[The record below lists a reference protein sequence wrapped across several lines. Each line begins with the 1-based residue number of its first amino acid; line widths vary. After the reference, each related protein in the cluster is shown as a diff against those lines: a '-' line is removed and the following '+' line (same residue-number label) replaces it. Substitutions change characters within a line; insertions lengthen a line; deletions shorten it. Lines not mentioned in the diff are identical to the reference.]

1 MRKVALVGAGVSKFG
16 VRKASYRDL
25 IWEAGKACFDS
36 LPAVKPKDIDGLVVG
51 SVMPERTAF
60 QSHISSMAA
69 EALGI
74 RPSSL
79 SARTEHMCASG
90 TVGIRYAYA
99 FIAAGLADLVMVL
112 GVEKLNQPTGDEAI
126 LNMGTGVD
134 REWEAAFGLTAPPC
148 FALAAQRHMAEYGT
162 TEEQLARVGVKN
174 HTHASKN
181 PNAHFNKGA
190 TLDQVL
196 CSRMISSPL
205 RLFMCSPITDGA
217 AAVILAS
224 EERARDLTDKPVWIR
239 GTGQALDGFQLTSLH
254 EDYAHWPALERAAKS
269 AYAMAGVTPADV
281 DLAEVHDCFS
291 IAEMIAYEELGF
303 CAKGEAGPFVAA
315 GRSDYGGDVVV
326 NPRGGLIGCGHP
338 LGATG
343 VAQAA
348 EVFVQLRDEAGARQ
362 VPDAAI
368 GLTHNNSGM
377 GEHVVM
383 IYGNGRRRE
392 PSETVAVLGP
402 GTDRPSDRAG
412 VRARRLPRAAGRRQ
426 GGPRGRRGRAHA
438 GRRAARD
445 RARRRSHGRGAG
457 DRPDG
462 VGGRARADRGAH
474 RARRAGGLR
483 LRAGGAAGVG
493 PAQAGHVCPAQG
505 RGRRRRDHRL
515 GVVHH
520 LALGRLRRGR
530 PPGAL
535 SRRALAEPGPHHPAG
550 GRGAGPADGAGD
562 GRAHAG
568 AARESRQDPGALRRL
583 ARLHRAAAAGAC

>member
-1 MRKVALVGAGVSKFG
+1 MRKVALVGAGVTKFG

-36 LPAVKPKDIDGLVVG
+36 VPGVRPKDLDGLVVG

-60 QSHISSMAA
+60 QSHISSLAA

-74 RPSSL
+74 RPSTL

-112 GVEKLNQPTGDEAI
+112 GVEKLNQPSGEEAI

-134 REWEAAFGLTAPPC
+134 REWEAAFGLTAPPS
-148 FALAAQRHMAEYGT
+148 FALAAQRHMTAYGT

-217 AAVILAS
+217 AAVVLAS
-224 EERARDLTDKPVWIR
+224 EERAHALTDKPVWIR
-239 GTGQALDGFQLTSLH
+239 GTGQALDGFQLTSLP
-254 EDYAHWPALERAAKS
+254 EDYARWPALERAGRA
-269 AYAMAGVTPADV
+269 AYRMAGVEPADV
-281 DLAEVHDCFS
+281 DLAEVHDCFA
-291 IAEMIAYEELGF
+291 IAELIACEELGF
-303 CAKGEAGPFVAA
+303 CAKGEAGLFVAA

-362 VPDAAI
+362 VPDATI

-383 IYGNGRRRE
+383 IYGK
-392 PSETVAVLGP
+392 
-402 GTDRPSDRAG
+402 D
-412 VRARRLPRAAGRRQ
+412 
-426 GGPRGRRGRAHA
+426 
-438 GRRAARD
+438 
-445 RARRRSHGRGAG
+445 
-457 DRPDG
+457 
-462 VGGRARADRGAH
+462 
-474 RARRAGGLR
+474 
-483 LRAGGAAGVG
+483 
-493 PAQAGHVCPAQG
+493 PA
-505 RGRRRRDHRL
+505 
-515 GVVHH
+515 
-520 LALGRLRRGR
+520 
-530 PPGAL
+530 
-535 SRRALAEPGPHHPAG
+535 
-550 GRGAGPADGAGD
+550 
-562 GRAHAG
+562 
-568 AARESRQDPGALRRL
+568 
-583 ARLHRAAAAGAC
+583 

>member
-1 MRKVALVGAGVSKFG
+1 MTKVALIGAGVSKFG

-36 LPAVKPKDIDGLVVG
+36 VPGVKPKDLEGLVVG

-60 QSHISSMAA
+60 QSHISSLAA

-74 RPSSL
+74 KPSAL

-112 GVEKLNQPTGDEAI
+112 GVEKLNQPSGEEAI

-174 HTHASKN
+174 HTHATRN
-181 PNAHFNKGA
+181 PTAHFGKGA
-190 TLDQVL
+190 TLEQVL
-196 CSRMISSPL
+196 GSRMISSPL
-205 RLFMCSPITDGA
+205 RLYMCSPITDGA
-217 AAVILAS
+217 AAVIVAS
-224 EERARDLTDKPVWIR
+224 EERARALTDRPVWIR

-254 EDYAHWPALERAAKS
+254 EDYAHWPALKRAGEA
-269 AYAMAGVTPADV
+269 AYRMAGVAPADV
-281 DLAEVHDCFS
+281 DLAEVHDCFA

-303 CAKGEAGPFVAA
+303 CKKGEAGAFVEA

-348 EVFVQLRDEAGARQ
+348 EVFVQLRGEAGARQ
-362 VPDAAI
+362 VPDASI

-383 IYGNGRRRE
+383 IYGK
-392 PSETVAVLGP
+392 
-402 GTDRPSDRAG
+402 D
-412 VRARRLPRAAGRRQ
+412 
-426 GGPRGRRGRAHA
+426 
-438 GRRAARD
+438 
-445 RARRRSHGRGAG
+445 
-457 DRPDG
+457 
-462 VGGRARADRGAH
+462 
-474 RARRAGGLR
+474 
-483 LRAGGAAGVG
+483 
-493 PAQAGHVCPAQG
+493 PA
-505 RGRRRRDHRL
+505 
-515 GVVHH
+515 
-520 LALGRLRRGR
+520 
-530 PPGAL
+530 
-535 SRRALAEPGPHHPAG
+535 
-550 GRGAGPADGAGD
+550 
-562 GRAHAG
+562 
-568 AARESRQDPGALRRL
+568 
-583 ARLHRAAAAGAC
+583 

>member
-1 MRKVALVGAGVSKFG
+1 MRKVALVGAGVTKFG

-36 LPAVKPKDIDGLVVG
+36 VPGTKPRDLDGLVVG

-60 QSHISSMAA
+60 QSHIASLTA

-74 RPSSL
+74 RPSTL

-112 GVEKLNQPTGDEAI
+112 GVEKLNQPSGDEAL

-174 HTHASKN
+174 HTHAARN
-181 PNAHFNKGA
+181 PNAHFSKGA

-217 AAVILAS
+217 AAVVLAS
-224 EERARDLTDKPVWIR
+224 EERARDLTDRPVWIR
-239 GTGQALDGFQLTSLH
+239 GTGQALDGFQLTSLP
-254 EDYAHWPALERAAKS
+254 EDYARWPALARAGQA
-269 AYAMAGVTPADV
+269 AYRMAGIGPADV
-281 DLAEVHDCFS
+281 DLAEVHDCFA
-291 IAEMIAYEELGF
+291 IAELIACEELGF
-303 CAKGEAGPFVAA
+303 CAAGEAGPFVAA

-348 EVFVQLRDEAGARQ
+348 EVFVQLREEAGSRQ
-362 VPDAAI
+362 VPGAAV

-383 IYGNGRRRE
+383 IYGK
-392 PSETVAVLGP
+392 
-402 GTDRPSDRAG
+402 D
-412 VRARRLPRAAGRRQ
+412 
-426 GGPRGRRGRAHA
+426 
-438 GRRAARD
+438 
-445 RARRRSHGRGAG
+445 
-457 DRPDG
+457 
-462 VGGRARADRGAH
+462 
-474 RARRAGGLR
+474 
-483 LRAGGAAGVG
+483 
-493 PAQAGHVCPAQG
+493 PA
-505 RGRRRRDHRL
+505 
-515 GVVHH
+515 
-520 LALGRLRRGR
+520 
-530 PPGAL
+530 
-535 SRRALAEPGPHHPAG
+535 
-550 GRGAGPADGAGD
+550 
-562 GRAHAG
+562 
-568 AARESRQDPGALRRL
+568 
-583 ARLHRAAAAGAC
+583 

>member
-16 VRKASYRDL
+16 VRKASFRDL

-36 LPAVKPKDIDGLVVG
+36 VPAVKPRDLDGLVVG

-60 QSHISSMAA
+60 QSHVSSLAA

-74 RPSSL
+74 RPSTL

-126 LNMGTGVD
+126 LNMGAGVD

-174 HTHASKN
+174 HMHASKN

-196 CSRMISSPL
+196 GSRMISRPL

-217 AAVILAS
+217 AAVVLAS
-224 EERARDLTDKPVWIR
+224 EDRARALTDRPVWIR

-254 EDYAHWPALERAAKS
+254 EDYAHWPALERAAQS

-281 DLAEVHDCFS
+281 DLAEVHDCFA

-303 CAKGEAGPFVAA
+303 CSKGEAGPFVAA

-348 EVFVQLRDEAGARQ
+348 EVFVQLRGEAGPRQ
-362 VPDAAI
+362 VADPAI
-368 GLTHNNSGM
+368 ALTHNNSGM

-383 IYGNGRRRE
+383 IYGSD
-392 PSETVAVLGP
+392 PS
-402 GTDRPSDRAG
+402 
-412 VRARRLPRAAGRRQ
+412 
-426 GGPRGRRGRAHA
+426 
-438 GRRAARD
+438 
-445 RARRRSHGRGAG
+445 
-457 DRPDG
+457 
-462 VGGRARADRGAH
+462 
-474 RARRAGGLR
+474 
-483 LRAGGAAGVG
+483 
-493 PAQAGHVCPAQG
+493 
-505 RGRRRRDHRL
+505 
-515 GVVHH
+515 
-520 LALGRLRRGR
+520 
-530 PPGAL
+530 
-535 SRRALAEPGPHHPAG
+535 
-550 GRGAGPADGAGD
+550 
-562 GRAHAG
+562 
-568 AARESRQDPGALRRL
+568 
-583 ARLHRAAAAGAC
+583 